1 MSADLL
7 NDDWWSRVER
17 EVAHSNLGLRCSDVI
32 FRMTQMMAS
41 KDYGAVLHAM
51 TVRIGSRV
59 ELARSIRGELTVGH
73 HLFSIGRAF
82 NFSLVVSVVHQNVND
97 RMKSIYKC
105 VWAAYRLF
113 VRCNFGSYTLRG
125 FACPVALYIQGV
137 LLDLLPA
144 RSSPKC
150 QYSFGCRVRMFC
162 NDDNCT

>member
-59 ELARSIRGELTVGH
+59 ELARSIRGELTVRH
-73 HLFSIGRAF
+73 HPR
-82 NFSLVVSVVHQNVND
+82 
-97 RMKSIYKC
+97 
-105 VWAAYRLF
+105 
-113 VRCNFGSYTLRG
+113 
-125 FACPVALYIQGV
+125 QGV
-137 LLDLLPA
+137 QFFSGSLRCAPEC
-144 RSSPKC
+144 K
-150 QYSFGCRVRMFC
+150 
-162 NDDNCT
+162 